1 MNNATYGKTMEN
13 LRKRIN
19 AKLANNKK
27 FYLRCT
33 SKPSYMS
40 YKIFDNNLV
49 AIRRRNV
56 VLKLNR
62 PTYIGMCIS
71 KYSKVFIYEFHHDY
85 IKKNFGNKTKNIIHK
100 I

>member
-1 MNNATYGKTMEN
+1 MNNVTYGKTMEN
-13 LRKRIN
+13 LRNRIN

-40 YKIFDNNLV
+40 YKIFGNNLV
-49 AIRRRNV
+49 AIRRRKV
-56 VLKLNR
+56 ALKLNR
-62 PTYIGMCIS
+62 PVYIGMCIS
-71 KYSKVFIYEFHHDY
+71 EYSKELIYEFHHDY
-85 IKKNFGNKTKNIIHK
+85 IKKNFDSKTKNIIHK

>member
-1 MNNATYGKTMEN
+1 MNNVTYGKTMEN
-13 LRKRIN
+13 LRNRIN
-19 AKLANNKK
+19 AKLANNEK

-40 YKIFDNNLV
+40 YKIFGNNLV
-49 AIRRRNV
+49 AIRRRKV

-62 PTYIGMCIS
+62 PVYIGMCIS
-71 KYSKVFIYEFHHDY
+71 EYSKVLIYEFHHDY
-85 IKKNFGNKTKNIIHK
+85 IKKNFDSKTKNIIHK